1 MPTQEKKQDTKPT
14 FYLTTPIYYVNA
26 RPHLGHTYTTV
37 AADAV
42 ARWKRMRGYDVLFLT
57 GTDEHGQK
65 IERSAAKAGKTPQE
79 FAAEVSG
86 EFRGLWDR
94 MGLTY
99 DDYIRT
105 TEPRHKRGVQHLFS
119 ELQKRGFIY
128 KGTYSGQYC
137 VWDELYVEGPPG
149 TPCPDCGRITETVS
163 EENYFFKLSAFER
176 KLLEYYEQH
185 PDFIRPEAR
194 RNEVVAFVQGGLRDL
209 SISRTSFNWGIPVLG
224 DEKHVIYVWMD
235 ALANYIT
242 ALGYGSE
249 SPRRPANFNKY
260 WPADVH
266 LIGKEISRFHCVYW
280 PAFLMAA
287 GLPLPKSVVAHG
299 WLLFEQSKMSKSRGN
314 IVRAETVLD
323 VLGADALRYFLLRE
337 VTFGQDGSF
346 SFDALVQRYNADLA
360 NGYGNLVSRTLAM
373 IVKYFDGV
381 VPEGEAADS
390 GIRAIL
396 EQQTEQFDQRLE
408 QFDFSRAL
416 ENAWSAIAAVDSYIT
431 AQAPWKVAAKD
442 DAESRAKLAGILY
455 TAAEAIRIISAL
467 VYPVIPEA
475 ATKVWQQLGLGDIAK
490 ADLKDLQWGDLPPGT
505 KLGEL
510 GPVFPR
516 AEKEAIER
524 MQKMEEDRVAAGL
537 HGDQAT
543 EQAQSAEADQEAVS
557 ASKISGPA
565 EQPPPPHVPEPFSAT
580 GLSPEQEVNA
590 VAQQAAADQQVSP
603 VSAVSDPLP
612 PPQPHVEPVT
622 PAVPAEPKIGIE
634 DFAKVDLRVA
644 IIRVAERVPK
654 ADRLLRLEV
663 DLGYEQRQI
672 VAGIAEAYAPESLIG
687 RKVVIVAN
695 LAPRKLRGLE
705 SNGMIVAASIGDK
718 GTPVLAGFLEDV
730 EIGARLK

>member
-1 MPTQEKKQDTKPT
+1 MPTQEKKQDIKPT

-37 AADAV
+37 AADVV

-65 IERSAAKAGKTPQE
+65 IERSAATAGKTPQV
-79 FAAEVSG
+79 FAAEVSS

-94 MGLTY
+94 MGPTY

-137 VWDELYVEGPPG
+137 VWDELYVEGAPG

-185 PDFIRPEAR
+185 PNFIRPEAR
-194 RNEVVAFVQGGLRDL
+194 RNEVIAFVQGGLRDL
-209 SISRTSFNWGIPVLG
+209 SISRTSFNWGIPVSG

-249 SPRRPANFNKY
+249 DCANFNKY

-287 GLPLPKSVVAHG
+287 ELPLPKSVVAHG

-381 VPEGEAADS
+381 VPDSVAADS
-390 GIRAIL
+390 SIRAIL

-416 ENAWSAIAAVDSYIT
+416 ENAWTAIAAVDSYIT
-431 AQAPWKVAAKD
+431 AQAPWKVAAND

-455 TAAEAIRIISAL
+455 TAAEAIRIITAL
-467 VYPVIPEA
+467 VYPVVPEA
-475 ATKVWQQLGLGDIAK
+475 AAKVWQQLGLGNITK
-490 ADLKDLQWGDLPPGT
+490 ADLKDLRWGDLPPGT

-516 AEKEAIER
+516 AEKEVIER
-524 MQKMEEDRVAAGL
+524 MQKMEEDRVASTGQAQTTNDAAEQAAPELAAQPELNPAVVFESKLAHAQVSELQSVGSITSAEQAVVA
-537 HGDQAT
+537 DSASAKSAPTPSAQAPVAAPTQPAAAAPVAT
-543 EQAQSAEADQEAVS
+543 E
-557 ASKISGPA
+557 
-565 EQPPPPHVPEPFSAT
+565 T
-580 GLSPEQEVNA
+580 
-590 VAQQAAADQQVSP
+590 
-603 VSAVSDPLP
+603 
-612 PPQPHVEPVT
+612 
-622 PAVPAEPKIGIE
+622 PKIGIE

-695 LAPRKLRGLE
+695 LSPRKLRGLE